1 MQSMKMTKAEA
12 KTYLG
17 GPTEPGDAPAY
28 PYGLTLYLDDDT
40 LKKLGIAETP
50 AVGTEMLLQARVVVT
65 SCGMNQEQDGDKKSR
80 CDLQI
85 TDMELHDGK
94 PKGAAAMYAKSGMK

>member
-17 GPTEPGDAPAY
+17 APIEPGDAPAY
-28 PYGLTLYLDDDT
+28 PYGLTLHLDDDT
-40 LKKLGIAETP
+40 LKKLGMTEVP
-50 AVGTEMLLQARVVVT
+50 AVGTEMLLQGKVVVT

-80 CDLQI
+80 CELQI
-85 TDMELHDGK
+85 TDMELHDS
-94 PKGAAAMYAKSGMK
+94 AAKEPAAKLYAKK